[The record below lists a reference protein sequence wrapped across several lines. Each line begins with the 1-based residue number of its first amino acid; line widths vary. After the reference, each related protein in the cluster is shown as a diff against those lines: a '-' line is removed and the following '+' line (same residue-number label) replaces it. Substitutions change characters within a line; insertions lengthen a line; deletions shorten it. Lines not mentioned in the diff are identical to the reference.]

1 MTPADPALLAVP
13 MVDDQWPGGRID
25 LVPLAEGHRE
35 GLRSSCDP
43 GDPVWEVYPYNM
55 SGTNFDPLFD
65 LAMAGP
71 DRQVFAVLVDGTVR
85 GMTAYVSVRADR
97 QGLEIGGTFMAQEV
111 RGTGLNGRVKQ
122 LVLDRA
128 FAAGFRRVEFRVD
141 RRNLR
146 SQAAVRKLGA
156 LEEGVLRQER
166 VTWTGHVRDTVVFS
180 LLAHEWQAAS

>member
-1 MTPADPALLAVP
+1 VTADAALLAAP

-25 LVPLAEGHRE
+25 VVPLAEPHRE
-35 GLRSSCDP
+35 GLRACCDP
-43 GDPVWEVYPYNM
+43 ADPVWDIYPYNM
-55 SGTNFDPLFD
+55 SGDNFDPLFD

-71 DRQVFAVLVDGTVR
+71 DRQVFAVLVNGTVR
-85 GMTAYVSVRADR
+85 GMTAYVSVRSDR
-97 QGLEIGGTFMAQEV
+97 QGLEVGGTLMAQDV
-111 RGTGLNGRVKQ
+111 RGTGLNARVKR

-141 RRNLR
+141 RRNGR

-166 VTWTGHVRDTVVFS
+166 VTWTGHLRDTVVFS
-180 LLAHEWQAAS
+180 LLAHEWAARG